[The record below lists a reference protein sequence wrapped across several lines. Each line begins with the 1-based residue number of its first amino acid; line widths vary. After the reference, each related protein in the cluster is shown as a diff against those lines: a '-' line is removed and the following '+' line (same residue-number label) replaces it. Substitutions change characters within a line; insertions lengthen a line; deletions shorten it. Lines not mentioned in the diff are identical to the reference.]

1 MTDTQR
7 AIAKM
12 YYRLVYEQK
21 VLSVDSV
28 PALFREILEQYRRE
42 VEP

>member
-12 YYRLVYEQK
+12 YYRLVYQQHIMTVEQ
-21 VLSVDSV
+21 V
-28 PALFREILEQYRRE
+28 PAAYRPWLDEYRRE
-42 VEP
+42 IEN

>member
-12 YYRLVYEQK
+12 YYRLVYLQHIMTVEQ
-21 VLSVDSV
+21 V
-28 PALFREILEQYRRE
+28 PAAYRPWLEEYRRE
-42 VEP
+42 IEN